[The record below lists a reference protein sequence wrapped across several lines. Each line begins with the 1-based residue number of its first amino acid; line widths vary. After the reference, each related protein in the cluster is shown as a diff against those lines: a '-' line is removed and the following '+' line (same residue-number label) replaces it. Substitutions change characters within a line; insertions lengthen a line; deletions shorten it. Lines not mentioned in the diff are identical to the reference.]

1 MGGLSD
7 AKLCDFGNL
16 MLGALLIF
24 SSWMF
29 GFTAE
34 PQSLNALLSGIILAA
49 VSTTALAA
57 FAAWEERLNLAVG
70 LWLIVSPWVLSFQSI
85 EAVRIEV
92 TIGNRCR
99 GFCVERALVQVT
111 SKAGSSVAAEAGKR
125 VHASDRGR
133 RAQLEDAR
141 LTAPRLVC
149 AFAQP
154 WRLLRLAQAKT
165 QSPPPQ
171 GLLALRGIDGRRG
184 GLHAKNCARKAGLLR
199 RGKGQLSSSGRF
211 RQTFALNPL
220 KLA

>member
-92 TIGNRCR
+92 TIGI
-99 GFCVERALVQVT
+99 V
-111 SKAGSSVAAEAGKR
+111 VAAFAWNELWFRSHLKPEALSQPRPGS
-125 VHASDRGR
+125 ASTLQIEAAEHNSKMPG
-133 RAQLEDAR
+133 
-141 LTAPRLVC
+141 
-149 AFAQP
+149 
-154 WRLLRLAQAKT
+154 
-165 QSPPPQ
+165 
-171 GLLALRGIDGRRG
+171 
-184 GLHAKNCARKAGLLR
+184 
-199 RGKGQLSSSGRF
+199 
-211 RQTFALNPL
+211 
-220 KLA
+220 